1 MTLKYGLT
9 FSIIFDA
16 IVVGVDG
23 TAFTL
28 NWWTTEYDLYLH
40 FQSCLCHFSQGLLL
54 FMELVMEK
62 REEKFKKKYSNSV
75 KFGFSIIFGSH
86 FECSVILVYGFVTNF
101 EHLFVCVCRNFRGK
115 LQNVYLHQREWRKRQ
130 RVCFTFLWF

>member
-1 MTLKYGLT
+1 LTLKYGLT
-9 FSIIFDA
+9 VSIIFDA

-75 KFGFSIIFGSH
+75 KFGFSIILDL
-86 FECSVILVYGFVTNF
+86 ILSARSYWYMVF
-101 EHLFVCVCRNFRGK
+101 
-115 LQNVYLHQREWRKRQ
+115 
-130 RVCFTFLWF
+130 

>member
-9 FSIIFDA
+9 VSIIFDA

-75 KFGFSIIFGSH
+75 KFGFSIILDL
-86 FECSVILVYGFVTNF
+86 ILSARSYWYMVLWPILN
-101 EHLFVCVCRNFRGK
+101 LFLCVCRNFRGK